1 MSTSND
7 LDAPADNATVPS
19 LAEARARLLA
29 DESLSLPRRRDM
41 ASALTSLAKAI
52 GRPPETV
59 AAAPATL
66 RPLLAG
72 LTPAMVGCRPGR
84 WRNVLSLATGPSPI
98 SISSSCRGASARH
111 PPRPGRRSS
120 SPWARAPGRPGTSIC
135 GALRATARRRGLSRP
150 RLMTR

>member
-19 LAEARARLLA
+19 LAEARTRLLA
-29 DESLSLPRRRDM
+29 DESLPVSRRRDM

-52 GRPPETV
+52 GRPPETI
-59 AAAPATL
+59 AATPPVL

-84 WRNVLSLATGPSPI
+84 WRNILSLVTAALAQLGIVLVQGRICEAPSPAWQTILKPLGKGTGAQGNRI
-98 SISSSCRGASARH
+98 SEQRQ
-111 PPRPGRRSS
+111 
-120 SPWARAPGRPGTSIC
+120 
-135 GALRATARRRGLSRP
+135 
-150 RLMTR
+150 

>member
-41 ASALTSLAKAI
+41 ASTLTSLAKAI
-52 GRPPETV
+52 GRPPETI

-66 RPLLAG
+66 RPLMAG
-72 LTPAMVGCRPGR
+72 LTSAMVGCRPGR
-84 WRNVLSLATGPSPI
+84 WKNVLSLVTAALAHLDIVLVQGRICEAPSPAWQTI
-98 SISSSCRGASARH
+98 LRPLGKGHRGGPAL
-111 PPRPGRRSS
+111 PPVALCALLHAEEHRADRGR
-120 SPWARAPGRPGTSIC
+120 
-135 GALRATARRRGLSRP
+135 
-150 RLMTR
+150 